1 LVLFLVGNA
10 CAIQSLLSFFPVLLG
25 FLLEPT
31 IRALMEI
38 LLKWLPTKELEKS
51 GNMLEDYL
59 KVREI

>member
-1 LVLFLVGNA
+1 
-10 CAIQSLLSFFPVLLG
+10 
-25 FLLEPT
+25 
-31 IRALMEI
+31 MEI